1 MEFVGQSVARTAS
14 VERPLLDAPAVV
26 AHAAA
31 VDPFRRMFEPEV
43 AHIIRLD
50 AVDRFVQ
57 SVDLVHRTV
66 VVEQPQLV
74 IGGVV
79 GAALFAQFH
88 PPQPVTAHV
97 GTAYQRKIGTEFG
110 DARVVAHV
118 EPPVEQVER
127 PRLTAQAGHGAEI
140 GGIDARRQTALVD
153 GEDPLVGSQ
162 QQLPLPA
169 AGVVERTGRPLVVGM
184 VIHPFAEQQQRKSPV
199 ERRPDILLRILRKRH
214 HTVVEQPVFGR
225 KNREQPSVGTGL
237 VQSSEKRPEE
247 IGAARGSDAA
257 VEFVAP
263 QPLRQRRTPR
273 REPFAV
279 VAPQSVGTRPHDPFA
294 LVRPGQQHPHGRRRE
309 AFAVGQPLEGL
320 LPHPIERAA
329 HLLHPELVARTQKK
343 EHVHLAR
350 QAADALVII
359 KVDAVER
366 LKQHPLR
373 RDVDFPESLGVIIET
388 PGFLTQ
394 YTGVKNLEILA
405 DMKRMISKADI
416 RLILKKVGLDP
427 DMKKPV
433 GKYSLGMRQRL
444 GIAQAIME
452 DPRFLILDEPFNG
465 LDKHG
470 VAEIRELLLDL
481 KAAGKTILLASH
493 NDEDIRILCDHVYE
507 MDGGVLRERT
517 A

>member
-1 MEFVGQSVARTAS
+1 
-14 VERPLLDAPAVV
+14 
-26 AHAAA
+26 
-31 VDPFRRMFEPEV
+31 MFEPEV

-373 RDVDFPESLGVIIET
+373 RDVDFPEIAVRKAGIALSRNERRIAQRTRSVAIPAPEL
-388 PGFLTQ
+388 
-394 YTGVKNLEILA
+394 LEPA
-405 DMKRMISKADI
+405 REDH
-416 RLILKKVGLDP
+416 V
-427 DMKKPV
+427 V
-433 GKYSLGMRQRL
+433 RQRGHRTHDRGAGQFVQPPLQAVEFEQPLVVAGIERSRIVFGHRPVLVGRPIIGRQQVDNAGTGGTRRHRRKHSGQETKQAVQELDRHKSLHGL
-444 GIAQAIME
+444 G
-452 DPRFLILDEPFNG
+452 DKNRPFLRNIQTFARRNAPQRTGFSHDRSSPAPS
-465 LDKHG
+465 DK
-470 VAEIRELLLDL
+470 R
-481 KAAGKTILLASH
+481 
-493 NDEDIRILCDHVYE
+493 
-507 MDGGVLRERT
+507 
-517 A
+517 